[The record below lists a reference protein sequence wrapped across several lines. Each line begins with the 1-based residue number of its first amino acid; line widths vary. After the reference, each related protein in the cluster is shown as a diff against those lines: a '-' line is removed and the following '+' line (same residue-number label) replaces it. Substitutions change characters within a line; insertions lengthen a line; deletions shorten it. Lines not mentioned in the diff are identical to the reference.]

1 MQCPSTVW
9 NNFILLTP
17 NPKPA
22 GNSQAA
28 LSKRLCPNG
37 AQLQGHALSP
47 HPEYFATPLLD
58 NKHPEHRG
66 SRGVSTAS
74 RAPGRVAHAHG
85 RASRRGSRRH
95 YPETHSGLSEE
106 SSRAAPSGG
115 VARPGAGRISPPNA
129 RASGL
134 PPPLHPTCLAA
145 GRLPPPPRLKLQ
157 PPEPQSPPPGN
168 AESDFRDVARVTRA
182 PPPRLCVHPASP
194 SDASQNSRPVDGRGR
209 VFSGSV
215 SIQRAHCRG
224 LKGALVLS
232 LEKSP
237 KETFLCTPCS
247 AYRTYLPSLL
257 FTYLKIFLTTYL
269 PVCQTR

>member
-1 MQCPSTVW
+1 MEIKHRALHTLVYSLNTLS
-9 NNFILLTP
+9 NFRAY
-17 NPKPA
+17 NPAKEVTHKP
-22 GNSQAA
+22 
-28 LSKRLCPNG
+28 R
-37 AQLQGHALSP
+37 
-47 HPEYFATPLLD
+47 AT
-58 NKHPEHRG
+58 
-66 SRGVSTAS
+66 
-74 RAPGRVAHAHG
+74 GRVAHAHG
-85 RASRRGSRRH
+85 RASRSGSRRH

-115 VARPGAGRISPPNA
+115 VARPGCPEDGGAGRISPPNA
-129 RASGL
+129 RASDL

-194 SDASQNSRPVDGRGR
+194 SAASQNPRPVDGWGR
-209 VFSGSV
+209 VFSCSV

-224 LKGALVLS
+224 LKGALVIS

-237 KETFLCTPCS
+237 KETFLCTPGS
-247 AYRTYLPSLL
+247 AYRTYLPSLF

-269 PVCQTR
+269 CVKHARFTRN